1 MKKKI
6 KNNTGFT
13 LAELLIVVAIIAV
26 LVAIAIPIFTTQLEK
41 SREATDLA
49 NVRSA
54 YAEVMMAAITG
65 DASATYTGDSNQKIY
80 KSDSGTYSVIVQP
93 LKQKKD
99 NWQMPTPITIG
110 GVSSNAGDT
119 YWRGVPGAGGY
130 CEITYHPAAGST
142 GEYVSFYWT
151 GGSDSGNSGNN
162 GNSDPTPTVTPGANS
177 GNSSDDWYNSFKTST
192 TPYPT
197 GEFEGKLGQIY
208 SYKDELYVCISRETY
223 KANGSPSAEENG
235 WYQWNFIK
243 ISKATTVL
251 SSKDLKPKNEWRPNE
266 LELQDLKRGD
276 IYFDG
281 SSYYIIKTNASHQ
294 DAPDSAT
301 GTSGNWIK
309 VQLSN

>member
-49 NVRSA
+49 NVRAA

-65 DASATYTGDSNQKIY
+65 DTSATYTGDSNQKIY
-80 KSDSGTYSVIVQP
+80 KTDSGNYSVIVQL

-119 YWRGVPGAGGY
+119 YWRGIPGAGGY
-130 CEITYHPAAGST
+130 CEITYYPAAGST

-151 GGSDSGNSGNN
+151 GGSDSGNSGTTPDT
-162 GNSDPTPTVTPGANS
+162 SVDITPTPGS
-177 GNSSDDWYNSFKTST
+177 GNDEVTDTSSVINKYGYIDWPLSQEGG
-192 TPYPT
+192 PT
-197 GEFEGKLGQIY
+197 VSVKLGQIIY
-208 SYKDELYVCISRETY
+208 YEGEYYVAAVT
-223 KANGSPSAEENG
+223 KTWQFTG
-235 WYQWNFIK
+235 WYTTPQGTGNFVK
-243 ISKATTVL
+243 ITGKMHTFKEVTTEGFSSPTVPNLTYGDFYKSVDGNVYIFKAGGTFAGVP
-251 SSKDLKPKNEWRPNE
+251 S
-266 LELQDLKRGD
+266 GD
-276 IYFDG
+276 GDD
-281 SSYYIIKTNASHQ
+281 KWTKV
-294 DAPDSAT
+294 
-301 GTSGNWIK
+301 TSEIG
-309 VQLSN
+309 